1 MKGSIISW
9 FASRYLLKKEASSF
23 ISLIS
28 WISIIGIMIAV
39 GVLIVVL
46 SVVNG
51 FEKEL
56 ESKLLIMS
64 GHANI
69 ENTSGKIIE
78 WESQILKAEEHEN
91 IKKAIPYVQSQGLLV
106 SEDKMSAII
115 FRGIEPRV
123 INDVV
128 PEFLNFITH
137 GNLDEIQQE
146 SFNAILGSELAE
158 YLDVS
163 IGDIVNLNLADGIT
177 TPFGIIPR
185 AKDFRVTG
193 IFRAGMNEYDRN
205 LIIIN
210 MNDAQRILRMGD
222 TVSGLRLSMKDM
234 YEANTTVR
242 NVALSLGGNFLIGDW
257 TQSHSNFFR
266 SIQITKSILFII
278 LLSVIAVAAFNI
290 VSTLM
295 MVVKDKQRDIAI
307 LRANGISHMVI
318 LKIYILQGVMIGILG
333 TILGVTLGIFITS
346 NLQYLIILIESIF
359 GIKVLSSEV
368 YFISDVPADLR
379 FFDVILVSFIAFNM
393 AVLSTIYPA
402 WKASKII
409 PSEILRNE
417 K

>member
-115 FRGIEPRV
+115 FRGIEPSV
-123 INDVV
+123 INDEV

-210 MNDAQRILRMGD
+210 MNDAQRILRMGN

-234 YEANTTVR
+234 YEANRTVR

-295 MVVKDKQRDIAI
+295 VVKDKQRDI
-307 LRANGISHMVI
+307 VI
-318 LKIYILQGVMIGILG
+318 KGEWNIAYGHIKIYILQGVMIGILG
-333 TILGVTLGIFITS
+333 AILGVTLGIFITS

-379 FFDVILVSFIAFNM
+379 FFDVILVSFHCF
-393 AVLSTIYPA
+393 
-402 WKASKII
+402 
-409 PSEILRNE
+409 
-417 K
+417 

>member
-1 MKGSIISW
+1 
-9 FASRYLLKKEASSF
+9 
-23 ISLIS
+23 
-28 WISIIGIMIAV
+28 MIAV

-91 IKKAIPYVQSQGLLV
+91 VKKVIPYVQSQGLLV
-106 SEDKMSAII
+106 SQNKMSSVI
-115 FRGIEPRV
+115 FRGIDPSIISDE
-123 INDVV
+123 V
-128 PEFLNFITH
+128 PEFLNFITD
-137 GNLDEIQQE
+137 GSLDEIKQGN
-146 SFNAILGSELAE
+146 FNVMLGSELAE

-163 IGDIVNLNLADGIT
+163 MGDSVNLNLANGIT
-177 TPFGIIPR
+177 TPFGIFPR
-185 AKDFRVTG
+185 AKDFKVTG
-193 IFRAGMNEYDRN
+193 IFRVGMNEYDRN
-205 LIIIN
+205 LIIVN
-210 MNDAQRILRMGD
+210 MYDAKRILRMGN
-222 TVSGLRLSMKDM
+222 TISGLRLSMNDM
-234 YEANTTVR
+234 YEAKTTVR
-242 NVALSLGGNFLIGDW
+242 NVALSLGGNFLIRDW

-307 LRANGISHMVI
+307 LRANGISHVVI

-333 TILGVTLGIFITS
+333 TILGVTLGVFITS
-346 NLQYLIILIESIF
+346 NLQSLIILVESIF

-402 WKASKII
+402 WKASRII